1 MLKAILLGN
10 GAREGVLEGV
20 AALRPIIEQYVEVVA
35 ADFNNIVDLSKID
48 ADIAFVFG
56 GDGSIL
62 RSVHQMCM
70 KQLPIL
76 AVNLGTLGFL
86 SSVDSNEVESFLRSE
101 AFRNMATREQILLN
115 CSVWRKK
122 EIGDEPYDYLTP
134 ASRLT
139 SQAFPSGGVA
149 SATDRYCYSNHLVV
163 NEVALRGV
171 APFSV
176 LKINLA
182 IDGDNV
188 TIFRGDG
195 LILSTPVGSTGH
207 SLSAGGPII
216 RNTLD
221 SVVIS
226 PLAPTTLNF
235 RPVVD
240 SASRVYEMQVKM
252 GEVYLVIDGE
262 SRQKLTNDDLV
273 VIRRAPFNFKMLI
286 VPENKYYR
294 NLRRKLGWAID
305 TISYHHDSKK

>member
-1 MLKAILLGN
+1 
-10 GAREGVLEGV
+10 
-20 AALRPIIEQYVEVVA
+20 
-35 ADFNNIVDLSKID
+35 
-48 ADIAFVFG
+48 
-56 GDGSIL
+56 
-62 RSVHQMCM
+62 
-70 KQLPIL
+70 
-76 AVNLGTLGFL
+76 
-86 SSVDSNEVESFLRSE
+86 
-101 AFRNMATREQILLN
+101 MATREQILLN

-273 VIRRAPFNFKMLI
+273 VIRQRHSTSKCSSC
-286 VPENKYYR
+286 
-294 NLRRKLGWAID
+294 RRISIIEISAQVGWAID
-305 TISYHHDSKK
+305 TISYHHDSKMTAELDFQFISEDEDLFTQASKYFIKFVDFPLSFLCKTRDLLY